1 MNDCGGDLSKQ
12 WYVEYKWRIPG
23 EDKMRKERIYN
34 GMSIVS
40 KAERLKAAK
49 LVIKE
54 KTEWLKSGAYL
65 QGNEKKVYADE
76 LLYRNEAKL
85 YGHAREEVV
94 TTRTNLSEFL
104 AVIKQKVNAKSYE
117 NYVSKMRL
125 FNSWLERN
133 KLNELNIK
141 ILPIKTLL
149 IFQYF
154 YPKKS

>member
-1 MNDCGGDLSKQ
+1 M
-12 WYVEYKWRIPG
+12 
-23 EDKMRKERIYN
+23 
-34 GMSIVS
+34 
-40 KAERLKAAK
+40 
-49 LVIKE
+49 
-54 KTEWLKSGAYL
+54 
-65 QGNEKKVYADE
+65 YADE

-117 NYVSKMRL
+117 NYVSKMRI